1 MTVPLS
7 WKACVKSNPLL
18 SVVFPA
24 VFKPTL
30 RFPLGRRGTFLN
42 CLLGKASSFSA
53 ALLPGGGG
61 GGVGVQHND
70 KCQENFKVFPTFSLS
85 FPSSFFLLPL
95 FQKPRT
101 SCSSLLTHVVRCC
114 LLFLLR
120 IMMKNADFSPLRFFL
135 SHFSSRLLH
144 TLRAVVITATRS
156 QVTSC

>member
-24 VFKPTL
+24 VFKRTL

-53 ALLPGGGG
+53 ALLPGGVEG
-61 GGVGVQHND
+61 GVQHND
-70 KCQENFKVFPTFSLS
+70 KCQENFKVFPTFPRFPL
-85 FPSSFFLLPL
+85 PSSPIPKAANKLFLVAH
-95 FQKPRT
+95 T
-101 SCSSLLTHVVRCC
+101 RCT
-114 LLFLLR
+114 LLFALPW
-120 IMMKNADFSPLRFFL
+120 IMMKNADFSPLRVFL
-135 SHFSSRLLH
+135 YHFSSRLLH